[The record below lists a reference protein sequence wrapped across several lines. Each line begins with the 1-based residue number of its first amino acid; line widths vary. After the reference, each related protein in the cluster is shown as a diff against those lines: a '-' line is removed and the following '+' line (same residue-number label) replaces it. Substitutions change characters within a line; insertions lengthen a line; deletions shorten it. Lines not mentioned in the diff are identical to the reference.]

1 MKKLK
6 VTVEGLIT
14 ATFVGFDVEVEAFLT
29 NIKKQQDSLVSIDD
43 LKAYRKD
50 MPPFKQSH
58 LNMFGTT
65 TKYNIHAREY
75 GNPGYKLELFREKYK
90 PNGLKIKIEP
100 FIDTN
105 EFF

>member
-14 ATFVGFDVEVEAFLT
+14 TTFVGFDAEVEAFLT
-29 NIKKQQDSLVSIDD
+29 NIKKQQEALFDMKSYNKMMPKFTEKQLHINSSISYG
-43 LKAYRKD
+43 K
-50 MPPFKQSH
+50 
-58 LNMFGTT
+58 
-65 TKYNIHAREY
+65 KYQ
-75 GNPGYKLELFREKYK
+75 NPSYELEKFREIAI

>member
-6 VTVEGLIT
+6 VTVEGLINT
-14 ATFVGFDVEVEAFLT
+14 TFVGFDAEVETFLT
-29 NIKKQQDSLVSIDD
+29 NIKKQQESL
-43 LKAYRKD
+43 YD
-50 MPPFKQSH
+50 MKSYNKMMPKFTEKQLHINS
-58 LNMFGTT
+58 TT
-65 TKYNIHAREY
+65 YYGKKYQTPSYE
-75 GNPGYKLELFREKYK
+75 LEKFRETTL